1 MRNRVLS
8 MTVSENESNKM
19 KESMKALS
27 PEGNKIIET
36 LDVVRGTARADVDLG
51 VKGTLNIEYLG
62 ETEVDWDN
70 QETKT
75 QDGERLFV
83 CSQRKVWRE
92 NEVVRATQSKSDKGQ

>member
-1 MRNRVLS
+1 MRL
-8 MTVSENESNKM
+8 SENESNKM

-27 PEGNKIIET
+27 PEGNKIIGT

-51 VKGTLNIEYLG
+51 ATGTLNIEYMG
-62 ETEVDWDN
+62 ETEVDWDS

-83 CSQRKVWRE
+83 CSQRKVWRGD
-92 NEVVRATQSKSDKGQ
+92 ATRPAGPPARNQER

>member
-1 MRNRVLS
+1 MRL
-8 MTVSENESNKM
+8 SENESNKM
-19 KESMKALS
+19 KESMNALS
-27 PEGNKIIET
+27 PEGNKIIGT

-51 VKGTLNIEYLG
+51 ATGTLNIEYMG
-62 ETEVDWDN
+62 ETEVDWDS

-92 NEVVRATQSKSDKGQ
+92 NEVVRATQSKSTNGQ

>member
-1 MRNRVLS
+1 MRL
-8 MTVSENESNKM
+8 SENESNKM

-27 PEGNKIIET
+27 PEGNKIIGT
-36 LDVVRGTARADVDLG
+36 LDVVRGTARANVDLDATD
-51 VKGTLNIEYLG
+51 TLNIEYLG
-62 ETEVDWDN
+62 ETEVDWDS

-92 NEVVRATQSKSDKGQ
+92 NEVVRATQSKSTNGQ

>member
-1 MRNRVLS
+1 MRL
-8 MTVSENESNKM
+8 SENESNKM

-27 PEGNKIIET
+27 PEGNKIIGT

-51 VKGTLNIEYLG
+51 ATGTLNIEYMG
-62 ETEVDWDN
+62 ETEVDWDS

-92 NEVVRATQSKSDKGQ
+92 NEVVRATQSKSTNGQ